1 MYTRTR
7 RQCQKDTE
15 EAKQIHNRYASVHPT
30 RTCGGAYVPPLPIPP
45 PTPPRSRPPVED
57 KPFMRRAFETSMV
70 HPNSLQNAIT
80 YEISSSSGI
89 LWLMLRNPV
98 VVTDE
103 DGKETEYTELP
114 DYMEETMEK
123 ELKRIDSTSGLSAG
137 TMPDMDQLMADAFLE
152 RRDAEVSCGVLGMEI
167 QVPIP

>member
-1 MYTRTR
+1 
-7 RQCQKDTE
+7 
-15 EAKQIHNRYASVHPT
+15 
-30 RTCGGAYVPPLPIPP
+30 
-45 PTPPRSRPPVED
+45 
-57 KPFMRRAFETSMV
+57 
-70 HPNSLQNAIT
+70 
-80 YEISSSSGI
+80 
-89 LWLMLRNPV
+89 MLRNPV